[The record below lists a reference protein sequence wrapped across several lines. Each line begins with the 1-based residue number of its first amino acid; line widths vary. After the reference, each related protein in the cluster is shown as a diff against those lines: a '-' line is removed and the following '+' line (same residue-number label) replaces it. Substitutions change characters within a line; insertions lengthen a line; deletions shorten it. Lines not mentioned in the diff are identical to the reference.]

1 MSTSQ
6 PAPPTAPQNA
16 PAAQDPPPF
25 EAVPPPRSAVADR
38 EKLSPKSIG
47 VVVVA
52 AAAVMVAGIIAN
64 GGEPA
69 PVRQAEAPVQL
80 ASSTPFP
87 GVPAPET
94 PTPTALTGSL

>member
-1 MSTSQ
+1 MSTFQ
-6 PAPPTAPQNA
+6 PARPTAPQDA
-16 PAAQDPPPF
+16 SAAQDPPPF

-69 PVRQAEAPVQL
+69 PARQAAAPVQI

-87 GVPAPET
+87 AFRGRRRRRRPP
-94 PTPTALTGSL
+94 